1 MWISILNYASGQV
14 EFHNISKC
22 EYSASTE
29 EEIAE
34 NWLIDNGFNSD
45 EVEYMLTDEA
55 PELYNGNT
63 QTIIDIQL

>member
-14 EFHNISKC
+14 EFHNISQCK
-22 EYSASTE
+22 YSASTE